1 MEETKQKFK
10 CLNFARKTK
19 QEFSWVIYVSR
30 TWRIVSRCSTDIQ
43 SNPPTTSV
51 VSLSL
56 ASALQKNK
64 SNWRQV
70 KWFEKT
76 GQNYSTYFCPA
87 VCCLITLDEQSK
99 LERPFIRSNKIF
111 WKKKRRAWF
120 LLAGGSYRFRMTAI
134 EEKGWPSS
142 CIVWRKKS
150 AALVSFHQEEED
162 DARLILNGA
171 LLSTSASIQF
181 GHHSILLL
189 LSYYGGS
196 CWQRIYSLS
205 DSIVGNVHT
214 NPSFL
219 SQIKKAIMTMP
230 GPFWLCVFTTQ
241 NNRQEKEKSSFLF

>member
-1 MEETKQKFK
+1 
-10 CLNFARKTK
+10 
-19 QEFSWVIYVSR
+19 
-30 TWRIVSRCSTDIQ
+30 
-43 SNPPTTSV
+43 
-51 VSLSL
+51 
-56 ASALQKNK
+56 
-64 SNWRQV
+64 
-70 KWFEKT
+70 
-76 GQNYSTYFCPA
+76 
-87 VCCLITLDEQSK
+87 
-99 LERPFIRSNKIF
+99 
-111 WKKKRRAWF
+111 
-120 LLAGGSYRFRMTAI
+120 MTAI

-150 AALVSFHQEEED
+150 ALVSFHQEEED

-241 NNRQEKEKSSFLF
+241 NNRQEKEKSSFLFYSYKGDYKRNCVAVLSSLITADGAWWIQFRALRFGNVHCYSYTCGACGWASAGAKFSTTSRIWDNSQSRIVSDRQCWQDGGDNRATLSWNTRNQNKIIKTTN